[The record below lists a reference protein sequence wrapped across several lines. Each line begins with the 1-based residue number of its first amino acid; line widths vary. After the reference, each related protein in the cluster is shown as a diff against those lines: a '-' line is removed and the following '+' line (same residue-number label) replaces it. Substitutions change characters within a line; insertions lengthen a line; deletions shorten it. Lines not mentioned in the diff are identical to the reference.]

1 MRLEK
6 DIKTIFIDNEKPI
19 FWCKQCHG
27 TDVIY
32 NLSFSQKDYSIQSQS
47 DTVFGQKGFCLD
59 CATDRKYLESKD
71 EVELELIKGEL

>member
-32 NLSFSQKDYSIQSQS
+32 NLSFSEVLLIIIIFFLIIHTIY
-47 DTVFGQKGFCLD
+47 
-59 CATDRKYLESKD
+59 YLIPNVTKNI
-71 EVELELIKGEL
+71 L

>member
-32 NLSFSQKDYSIQSQS
+32 NLSFSEVLLIIIIFTTSHRFLMFGLTAYCLHSQLS
-47 DTVFGQKGFCLD
+47 VDSCTFF
-59 CATDRKYLESKD
+59 
-71 EVELELIKGEL
+71 